1 MKSGKTVNSSIRAGL
16 NNVKKQRA
24 NIRQKLLIGT
34 VCLSFFCMLFASV
47 PNGGGTP
54 TILFSLIPDDKPR
67 EKSKEQV
74 QLIHSDVLYKNRM
87 DVRADVLVGHVKL
100 YHDGMYLDCD
110 SARFYKD
117 DNTFNAYGNVKMVQ
131 GDTLTLTSDTLLYN
145 GPMLQAH
152 AIGNAVLTHRKT
164 KLTTHI
170 IDYDRLEG
178 VGFYPQH
185 GVLHDGDNVLDSDY
199 GQYTPSLNEAIFK
212 DNVVLDNPKFNLKT
226 NELYYYTD
234 TEIAKIVSETNI
246 VSADS
251 TFIYALRGEYD
262 TRTGDA
268 SLMNRSHV
276 YKDMR
281 DIVGD
286 SLYSDGET
294 GVSEAFGNVV
304 LTDVENKCMLTGH
317 YCRYEDNTG
326 VAVATDS
333 AICYEYS
340 GVDTLYVHGDTLK
353 MVTYNQNTDSVYR
366 DLFAYH
372 KVRMFRNDI
381 QGVCDSLVSHELDSC
396 TYMYGQPILWN
407 EGQQVFGEEIRI
419 YNNDSTIDW
428 IHIINQAM
436 TIEMLDSISY
446 NQVKAKEMFSFF
458 VDGVLE
464 HNNAKGNVLVS
475 YFMDESDGNRIG
487 LNYTETPELNLY
499 MENKKVNKIWM
510 ATPNGTMYPPFAIP
524 EDKRYL
530 PGFAWFDYIRP
541 KDKDDLF
548 DWRTKSEEQMLKKT
562 EKKVVPKQRLDD
574 IQ

>member
-1 MKSGKTVNSSIRAGL
+1 MKEHRT
-16 NNVKKQRA
+16 
-24 NIRQKLLIGT
+24 NIQQKLLIGT

-47 PNGGGTP
+47 HPSV
-54 TILFSLIPDDKPR
+54 SLPQRAVPSVPDEKPR
-67 EKSKEQV
+67 KQSEEEV
-74 QLIHSDVLYKNRM
+74 QLIHSDVLYKNQM

-100 YHDGMYLDCD
+100 YHDGMFLDCD

-131 GDTLTLTSDTLLYN
+131 GDTLTLYSDTLLYD

-152 AIGNAVLTHRKT
+152 AIGNAVLVHRKT

-185 GVLHDGDNVLDSDY
+185 GILYDGDNVLNSDY
-199 GQYTPSLNEAIFK
+199 GQYTPSQNEAIFK

-226 NELYYYTD
+226 NELYYYTN
-234 TEIAKIVSETNI
+234 TEVAKIVSETNI

-268 SLMNRSHV
+268 SLMDRSHV

-286 SLYSDGET
+286 SLFSDGT
-294 GVSEAFGNVV
+294 SGVSEAFGNVV

-317 YCRYEDNTG
+317 YCRYEDSTG

-340 GVDTLYVHGDTLK
+340 GADTLYVHGDTLR

-366 DLFAYH
+366 DLFAYY
-372 KVRMFRNDI
+372 KVRMFRNDF

-436 TIEMLDSISY
+436 TIEMLDSVSY
-446 NQVKAKEMFSFF
+446 NQVKAKEMFSYF

-499 MENKKVNKIWM
+499 MENKKVYKIWM
-510 ATPNGTMYPPFAIP
+510 STPNGTMFPPFAIP

-541 KDKDDLF
+541 KDKDDIF
-548 DWRTKSEEQMLKKT
+548 EWRTKSEEQILKKT